1 MPATTRARFFAQT
14 TLYAA
19 FIFRA
24 ETSRTTL
31 QWLTEQEWE
40 DMALAEGDEMVIVS
54 SPDDL
59 GGLDNKALLMVFNTE
74 TRSELTRF
82 RDRQTALRKVWE
94 MLQEKAPEMQA
105 ALEADLAGE
114 IVGEAP
120 ETEQEAP
127 ETESEVE
134 AGEEPEAA
142 PADVDVVAI
151 REELGQIA
159 RDLQHA
165 KAQYEALQAAL
176 TPRREELRG
185 LLKIAKSLPKVRK
198 EAGPSDVVVT
208 LTGLLSREQGAS
220 KAECLAACPDSKAGY
235 ITALLNRV
243 LKEKGYAVE
252 GRWIGEGKERERRY
266 FLAAGQA
273 GEEVSA

>member
-31 QWLTEQEWE
+31 HWLTEQEWE
-40 DMALAEGDEMVIVS
+40 DMVLFDGDEMTIVG
-54 SPDDL
+54 SPDEL
-59 GGLDNKALLMVFNTE
+59 EALDNKALLMVFNAE

-94 MLQEKAPEMQA
+94 MLEEKAPAMQA
-105 ALEADLAGE
+105 SLEADLAGE

-120 ETEQEAP
+120 ETEQDAP
-127 ETESEVE
+127 ETEYEVE
-134 AGEEPEAA
+134 APDTEAT
-142 PADVDVVAI
+142 PAEVDVVAI
-151 REELGQIA
+151 REELGQIT
-159 RDLQHA
+159 RDLQNA

-273 GEEVSA
+273 GEGVSA